1 MKQLTKAEE
10 EIMQVLWDIE
20 SGNIHDIMKELDS
33 NPAYNTVSTI
43 VRILEKK
50 EFVSHKDNK
59 KPYEYYP
66 IISKEDYSDK
76 LMNRLRKNYFRNSW
90 KEMVSFFNKKDDIS
104 LADLEEM
111 KSIIENQIERKK
123 NK

>member
-20 SGNIHDIMKELDS
+20 SGNIHDVMKELHS

>member
-20 SGNIHDIMKELDS
+20 SGNIHNIMSKLGS
-33 NPAYNTVSTI
+33 KPAYNTVSTI

-50 EFVSHKDNK
+50 GFVSHKSIK
-59 KPYEYYP
+59 KPYDYYP
-66 IISKEDYSDK
+66 MISKESYSEK
-76 LMNRLRKNYFRNSW
+76 LMKKLKKNYFRNSW
-90 KEMVSFFNKKDDIS
+90 KEMVHFFNKKDDIS
-104 LADLEEM
+104 LKDLEEM
-111 KSIIENQIERKK
+111 KSIIEDQIERLK